1 MNKKAFTLLE
11 LLVVI
16 TILGILSGL
25 LLPALGMA
33 REAARR
39 AQCVN
44 NLRQH
49 GIAWYLYLGDHNDR
63 FPRHAP
69 PSYGGTQVWS
79 FGGGDSDHGSGDDD
93 AEYRALNRYLDITDG
108 DSPNTKIFQC
118 PDDQKSYQAG
128 YPGTAFV
135 RYGNSYR
142 MNGSIII
149 YGSGGQN
156 QRPLSTITRPHSR
169 IYLERCINSN
179 VPGHGGSGNTPP
191 KTPVMVLFLDGH
203 VNGPFLYT
211 DEFENTP
218 DPQPDKKVLRN
229 TNDTPDFFD

>member
-16 TILGILSGL
+16 AILGILSGL

-39 AQCVN
+39 AQCVS

-49 GIAWYLYLGDHNDR
+49 GIAWYLYLDDHNDR
-63 FPRHAP
+63 FPGQGPADLGRTWA
-69 PSYGGTQVWS
+69 WS
-79 FGGGDSDHGSGDDD
+79 FGGGDGTGGESNY
-93 AEYRALNRYLDITDG
+93 AEYRVLNRYLDITDG

-118 PDDQKSYQAG
+118 PADQKPYAIG
-128 YPGTAFV
+128 YPTVFENS
-135 RYGNSYR
+135 GNSYR
-142 MNGSIII
+142 MNGSIIL
-149 YGSGGQN
+149 YGTQEE
-156 QRPLSTITRPHSR
+156 RPMSTITRPYSR
-169 IYLERCINSN
+169 IYLERCCKEN
-179 VPGHGGSGNTPP
+179 VPGHGGSGDTPP
-191 KTPVMVLFLDGH
+191 ETPVMVLFLDGH

-211 DEFENTP
+211 DEFEGTP
-218 DPQPDKKVLRN
+218 EPQPDKKVLRN